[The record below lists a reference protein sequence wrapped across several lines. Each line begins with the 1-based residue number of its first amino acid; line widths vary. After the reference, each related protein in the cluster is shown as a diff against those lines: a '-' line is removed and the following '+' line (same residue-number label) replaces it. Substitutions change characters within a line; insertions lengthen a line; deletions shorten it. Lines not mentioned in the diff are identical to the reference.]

1 MKIVNKIEFSNLIL
15 DIQSF
20 MGISLMVLL
29 TWIGGCRRFARSFS
43 TRFAFTLT
51 SFNFGISSNE
61 LHITLCYVIKI
72 RRSVENLAQM

>member
-20 MGISLMVLL
+20 MSISLMFPL
-29 TWIGGCRRFARSFS
+29 TWIGGCFS
-43 TRFAFTLT
+43 TRFALTLT

-72 RRSVENLAQM
+72 RRSVANLAQM